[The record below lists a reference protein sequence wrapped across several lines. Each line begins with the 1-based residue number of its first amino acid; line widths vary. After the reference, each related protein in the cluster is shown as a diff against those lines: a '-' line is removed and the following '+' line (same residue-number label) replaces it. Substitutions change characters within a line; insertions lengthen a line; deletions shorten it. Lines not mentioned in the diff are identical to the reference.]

1 MSYFN
6 CPINIWPKKW
16 LREISDTFLT
26 HFHSLTDFRQISV
39 EFWRHFLFLLF
50 YYLPTIIL
58 LSSGRHLREI
68 SEIFGTNIRAEYP
81 IFSVRHKFHGG
92 NHEGKS
98 SGQSHKNMDSRNAHK
113 CGFGNAHSLIR
124 F

>member
-1 MSYFN
+1 MSSFN
-6 CPINIWPKKW
+6 CPINICPKKW

-26 HFHSLTDFRQISV
+26 HFHILTYFRQISV

-68 SEIFGTNIRAEYP
+68 SEIFGTNIRAEYQ
-81 IFSVRHKFHGG
+81 
-92 NHEGKS
+92 KS
-98 SGQSHKNMDSRNAHK
+98 SLEHGDLYKQPDPFSRSHSPSPHDAIEGLPARA
-113 CGFGNAHSLIR
+113 
-124 F
+124 